1 VNKKE
6 YAENHVGSSPR
17 EDEENPLASIILGLP
32 AETWVCETEVKRRK

>member
-1 VNKKE
+1 MQKTMLEVPL
-6 YAENHVGSSPR
+6 SPR